1 MKLIKT
7 KIKDLVLIK
16 STVFKDK
23 RGFLKET
30 FRKSVLN
37 KNFPFDIMSYSKK
50 NVLRGLH
57 YQSRDSQAKIITVTS
72 GKIMD
77 VAVDLRKNSKTFG
90 KHFSIIINY
99 TDNFSFYIPENF
111 AHGFLCLSD
120 SCTINY
126 KCSKYRNP
134 QYEKTLSWND
144 PDVNIKWP
152 IKKPILSKRDRFNG
166 LKLKDLI

>member
-16 STVFKDK
+16 STVFNDK

-30 FRKSVLN
+30 FRKSILN

-57 YQSRDSQAKIITVTS
+57 YQSKDSQAKIITVTS

-90 KHFSIIINY
+90 KYFSIIINY

-111 AHGFLCLSD
+111 AHGFLCLSE

-152 IKKPILSKRDRFNG
+152 IKKPILSKRDRFNS

>member
-7 KIKDLVLIK
+7 KINDLVLIK

-152 IKKPILSKRDRFNG
+152 IKKPILSKRDRFKG

>member
-50 NVLRGLH
+50 
-57 YQSRDSQAKIITVTS
+57 
-72 GKIMD
+72 
-77 VAVDLRKNSKTFG
+77 
-90 KHFSIIINY
+90 
-99 TDNFSFYIPENF
+99 
-111 AHGFLCLSD
+111 
-120 SCTINY
+120 
-126 KCSKYRNP
+126 KCFKRPS
-134 QYEKTLSWND
+134 
-144 PDVNIKWP
+144 
-152 IKKPILSKRDRFNG
+152 LSK
-166 LKLKDLI
+166 